1 MGQISVIVNEQ
12 TYTLGCQD
20 GEEDRLR
27 GLGEKVAEKVEEVIK
42 ITGQVGEA
50 HLLLM
55 AAILISD
62 EFSEFR
68 DGPKDKSK
76 EDPARRMIKTMDG
89 ATKKIE
95 KIAASLPSA

>member
-12 TYTLGCQD
+12 TYTLGCRD

-27 GLGEKVAEKVEEVIK
+27 ALGEGVSEKVEEVIK

-62 EFSEFR
+62 EFGEYKN
-68 DGPKDKSK
+68 GPEDKTKD
-76 EDPARRMIKTMDG
+76 DPTKRLIKAMDG
-89 ATKKIE
+89 ASKKIE